1 MNENRLEK
9 LSAMMDGELIGRDRD
24 IVIDQIESDPE
35 TRGRWQRYHMIGDT
49 LRSTMPG
56 TVSPDLAVRLNQ
68 MLANEPT
75 ILAPKTGLRSSYK
88 NFIKPLAGMAI
99 AASIT
104 AVAVLG
110 IQQQNQELPG
120 TDTFSQVAISEA
132 GMVSS
137 STTDKAMADT
147 VTVRTVKYQAGKSNQ
162 DADNLTPYILNH
174 NQYNSRLG
182 VQGVSPYARL
192 VGHDANQ

>member
-1 MNENRLEK
+1 MNEDRLEK

-35 TRGRWQRYHMIGDT
+35 TRACWQRYHMIGDT

-75 ILAPKTGLRSSYK
+75 ILAPKSGLQSYK

-120 TDTFSQVAISEA
+120 TENFSQIAISEA
-132 GMVSS
+132 GMA
-137 STTDKAMADT
+137 TPLIADNAKADA
-147 VTVRTVKYQAGKSNQ
+147 VTVRTVKYQAGESNQ
-162 DADNLTPYILNH
+162 DAEELTPYILNH
-174 NQYNSRLG
+174 NQHNSRLG

-192 VGHDANQ
+192 VGHDAN